1 MQKFVLGLA
10 VCLVALISTSCEVE
24 VTSYYSYDITDWS
37 VRTEP
42 AAITGKDAYTIVR
55 KSLER
60 KEVIEVEDID
70 NEAGSKAKAQNQN
83 DAEAKNKFQAKKA
96 QINIEA
102 LRAEL
107 KAEGFTTVSGS
118 FTYSCKC
125 TNPDKVID
133 SQILT
138 F

>member
-1 MQKFVLGLA
+1 MQKFILGLA

-24 VTSYYSYDITDWS
+24 VKSYYSYDITDWS
-37 VRTEP
+37 VSTDP
-42 AAITGKDAYTIVR
+42 AVITGKDASTIVR

-70 NEAGSKAKAQNQN
+70 NEAGSKAQSRNRN

-125 TNPDKVID
+125 TDNDKMID
-133 SQILT
+133 SQVFT